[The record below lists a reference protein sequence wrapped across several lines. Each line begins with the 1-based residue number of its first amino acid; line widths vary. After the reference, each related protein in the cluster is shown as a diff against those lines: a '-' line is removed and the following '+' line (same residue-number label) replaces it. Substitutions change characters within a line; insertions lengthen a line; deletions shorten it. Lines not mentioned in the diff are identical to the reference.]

1 MDLFNG
7 VLKRCIEITNRTG
20 KLELGRNVCVDP
32 PATTGG
38 MGTVSSR

>member
-7 VLKRCIEITNRTG
+7 VSKRCIEITNR